1 MKKILFG
8 FLLMSVT
15 SCIAIGE
22 QTLKVQNKIIA
33 PKEISIN
40 LNSGPWMGEIERRLQ
55 AEGFKVIISSSSGQ
69 TTVTNKDKQFKYN
82 QATAKYFLQINA
94 AARTDLMARC
104 FGGGY
109 NFDYIYA
116 NLIDIQTQE
125 TIASIH
131 SRGFSEGCP
140 PLEGAIYTNIAK
152 MVSDSWHPNVSA
164 SKNTNLTQE
173 KAILEYFTNR
183 KLDPIEGIWGRDRS
197 VSLIKKTATG
207 YDEMTINSSAGFTQS
222 GEIFGKFKKV
232 SELNYSG
239 EATFFWKENNE
250 VTKFPCTT
258 NVKLESNN
266 KYSRTCVTKD
276 GRSHKDELMRIWPEN
291 FDEYNKKISGGN

>member
-1 MKKILFG
+1 MKKIFSLLF
-8 FLLMSVT
+8 LIVLS

-22 QTLKVQNKIIA
+22 QTLRVQNKIVA

-55 AEGFKVIISSSSGQ
+55 AEGFKVIITSSSGQ

-82 QATAKYFLQINA
+82 QATAQYFLQINA
-94 AARTDLMARC
+94 SARTDFMARC

-125 TIASIH
+125 TIASIQ

-152 MVSDSWHPNVSA
+152 MVSDSWHPSVSA
-164 SKNTNLTQE
+164 SKNTNITQE
-173 KAILEYFTNR
+173 KAILDYFSNR
-183 KLDPIEGIWGRDRS
+183 KLDPIEGVWGRGRS
-197 VSLIKKTATG
+197 ISLIKKTSSG
-207 YDEMTINSSAGFTQS
+207 YDEMTIASTTGFTQN
-222 GEIFGKFKKV
+222 GEVFGKFKKI
-232 SELNYSG
+232 SDNNYSG
-239 EATFFWKENNE
+239 EATYYWKENNE
-250 VTKFPCTT
+250 VTKLPC
-258 NVKLESNN
+258 NSSIKLENNN
-266 KYSRTCVTKD
+266 KYFRSCITTD
-276 GRSHKDELMRIWPEN
+276 GRSHKDELLRIWPEN
-291 FDEYNKKISGGN
+291 FEEYNKKISASN